1 MKIVFVHF
9 GKRLPQ
15 HLLLNISRCLNLFPS
30 NQIVLITNQ
39 DCKVKD
45 FENLEIY
52 RYTKSDDWY
61 ELDKGLS
68 HPKDFRENFWFTSI
82 ARFLAI
88 KSYMEKYPEALIHVE
103 SDVILARDFPFAS
116 FSSFD
121 CDLAFPIV
129 SLTQGIAS
137 TLYVRSYMAAQKL
150 ASFSLEQVKSDPS
163 TTDMIIL
170 RKFFEAFPNLVRILP
185 IGPIKLNCYR
195 SFLDD
200 DLLCQMGSSFELLGG
215 IIDGADIG
223 YHTYGV
229 DPRNSRGIK
238 ILRKG
243 IETNYLDVSK
253 TKLMYSESRNF
264 LNFWDSNLKYSIPIF
279 SLHIHSK
286 DLKLFPVSKS
296 SKYLKYGVKRYLEK
310 ESFEFVPR
318 IFLMTLVAALKRR
331 LVFAY
336 EEIKNV

>member
-1 MKIVFVHF
+1 
-9 GKRLPQ
+9 
-15 HLLLNISRCLNLFPS
+15 
-30 NQIVLITNQ
+30 
-39 DCKVKD
+39 
-45 FENLEIY
+45 
-52 RYTKSDDWY
+52 
-61 ELDKGLS
+61 
-68 HPKDFRENFWFTSI
+68 
-82 ARFLAI
+82 
-88 KSYMEKYPEALIHVE
+88 MEKYPEALIHVE